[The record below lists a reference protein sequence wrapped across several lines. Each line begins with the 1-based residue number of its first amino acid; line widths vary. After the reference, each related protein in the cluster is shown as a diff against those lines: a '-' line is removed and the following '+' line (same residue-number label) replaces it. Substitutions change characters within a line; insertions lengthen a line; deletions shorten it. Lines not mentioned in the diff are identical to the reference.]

1 MKFSQVIE
9 YDKRNI
15 FLQKSCRKWN
25 RKTSY
30 RLLLFKE
37 AWYEVKASGL
47 QLSFNMFWQ
56 SSTWHTIKT
65 SYTLSSCMNIDPEI
79 CSILVFRKGSGN
91 SISIAFC
98 VWFKKKK
105 FLVLHSINWPNI
117 IAWSPLHL
125 EIYQY
130 VYCNCLLTRL
140 SRHKSWN

>member
-1 MKFSQVIE
+1 MTSQTVILHILVNISRSKGNQTMKFSQVIE

-105 FLVLHSINWPNI
+105 I
-117 IAWSPLHL
+117 
-125 EIYQY
+125 
-130 VYCNCLLTRL
+130 
-140 SRHKSWN
+140 SRATLY